1 MNVPINDFNTRLR
14 TLATEGLTLKAIAEQ
29 LGVSESKVNTELRRL
44 NVEAPWKI
52 RRRNRH
58 DAQQA
63 ARQAKSALAET
74 EKVSPSYLVRRYLDG
89 ETLEEIGLTVDLSRE
104 RVRQIIVEGGY
115 SVKELRAQRKNAAA
129 KLFGER
135 QAAVASW
142 IEAHKG
148 CTPDELENYFGISMQ
163 QLDAFLTPRL
173 RILILTEGEDDQTG
187 QFSAHTKWSKEQIL
201 FALRQAAKKTSP
213 LTREAYD
220 RHVASKAV
228 IGPVGSRIV
237 HIFKTWTVACAVAG
251 VESGEAVRDN
261 YEKEFSTDDLLNAL
275 AAFMQES
282 ESLSPDSYEAWE
294 SKREGLPSGITIRL
308 KFGSWTAARRRALE
322 VLRASW
328 ETSPDQ
334 DRGAGLPFPR

>member
-1 MNVPINDFNTRLR
+1 MNTHINDFDTRLR
-14 TLATEGLTLKAIAEQ
+14 ALAAEGLTLKTIAEQ

-58 DAQQA
+58 EAQQA
-63 ARQAKSALAET
+63 VRQAKAALT
-74 EKVSPSYLVRRYLDG
+74 EATSISPSYLVRRYLDG
-89 ETLEEIGLTVDLSRE
+89 ETLEEIGLSVDLSRE

-115 SVKELRAQRKNAAA
+115 SVKELRTQRNDAAA
-129 KLFGER
+129 KLFTER
-135 QAAVASW
+135 QQAVASW

-148 CTPDELENYFGISMQ
+148 CTPAELENHFGVSMQ
-163 QLDAFLTPRL
+163 QLDEFLTPRL
-173 RILILTEGEDDQTG
+173 RILVLTEGEDEKTG
-187 QFSAHTKWSKEQIL
+187 QYSAYTKWSKEQIL
-201 FALRQAAKKTSP
+201 LALRQAAKKTSP

-237 HIFKTWTVACAVAG
+237 HIFKTWTLACAIAG

-261 YEKEFSTDDLLNAL
+261 YEKEFTTNDLVEAL
-275 AAFMQES
+275 VQFIQES
-282 ESLSPDSYEAWE
+282 ESLSTESYDKWEAQ
-294 SKREGLPSGITIRL
+294 RQGLPSGITIRL

-328 ETSPDQ
+328 ATSQ
-334 DRGAGLPFPR
+334 E